1 MSLIADWSSPEPQVH
16 SSVCTQ
22 NIAKIMGT
30 STSAFELLVLKSK
43 IMGPCWLQIKK
54 PQMDHKGVRT
64 SVVVHLEWT
73 DGERAQVSWC
83 KVEATVSDPK
93 DIRPISDRDPTA
105 PKANP
110 PLTVMSLSIR
120 TIVNHKANHREI
132 VCATARIWSNSEL
145 PLDTDSDVLLTVPL
159 SVDLDDPTPPE
170 ALPCSVRTFVRPL
183 DRFPPNFEVR
193 ARKNGKG
200 IISPMSNERM
210 LLNSLLGTTYVLP
223 PSHGI

>member
-1 MSLIADWSSPEPQVH
+1 
-16 SSVCTQ
+16 
-22 NIAKIMGT
+22 MGT

-73 DGERAQVSWC
+73 DGDRVQVSWC

-145 PLDTDSDVLLTVPL
+145 PLDTDSEYCSPFRFQSTSMTQHHQRHFRVVCEPSSVP
-159 SVDLDDPTPPE
+159 
-170 ALPCSVRTFVRPL
+170 
-183 DRFPPNFEVR
+183 
-193 ARKNGKG
+193 
-200 IISPMSNERM
+200 
-210 LLNSLLGTTYVLP
+210 
-223 PSHGI
+223 